1 MRLAAIEAGRLENGL
16 LLEMGADAALVV
28 TVLVVRLGGAVVWG
42 AKGLGGLKVPGG
54 WGGWLERRAS

>member
-1 MRLAAIEAGRLENGL
+1 MAAIEAGRLENGL

-42 AKGLGGLKVPGG
+42 AKGLGGLVLGG
-54 WGGWLERRAS
+54 